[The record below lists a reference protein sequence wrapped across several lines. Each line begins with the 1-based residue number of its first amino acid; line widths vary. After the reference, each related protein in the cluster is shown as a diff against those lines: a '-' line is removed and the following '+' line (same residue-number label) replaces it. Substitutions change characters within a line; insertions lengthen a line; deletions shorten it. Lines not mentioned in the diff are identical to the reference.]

1 MVYGLSTTIRTGSE
15 NVMEQGSVVQEVSGL
30 HVVVGRSNPRGG
42 VSVSTQVAV
51 LRRLLLGWEKGD
63 TQTVGYFLF
72 FSRVGLLM
80 KVSREFGSKKRVRWV
95 LWLWVIAQCS

>member
-15 NVMEQGSVVQEVSGL
+15 NALERGSVVQEASGL
-30 HVVVGRSNPRGG
+30 HVVVGRSNPNGG

-63 TQTVGYFLF
+63 TQTVMIYLSIVAGDD
-72 FSRVGLLM
+72 
-80 KVSREFGSKKRVRWV
+80 
-95 LWLWVIAQCS
+95 